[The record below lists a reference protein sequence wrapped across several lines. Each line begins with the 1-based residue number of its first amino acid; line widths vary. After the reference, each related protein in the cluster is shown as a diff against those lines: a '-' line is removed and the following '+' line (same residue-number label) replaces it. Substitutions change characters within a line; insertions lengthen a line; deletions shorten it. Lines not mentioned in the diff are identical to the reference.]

1 MGHKIKYIQQTGS
14 YQKDDHNLKK
24 STERKSKIGRTISP
38 AAGYSELCYYNRP
51 ISPGDFLR
59 FFRAL

>member
-1 MGHKIKYIQQTGS
+1 MGHEIKYIQQTGS

-38 AAGYSELCYYNRP
+38 AAGIAVKY
-51 ISPGDFLR
+51 
-59 FFRAL
+59 

>member
-38 AAGYSELCYYNRP
+38 AAGKMNL
-51 ISPGDFLR
+51 PGTIRLDTWYTWDNQK
-59 FFRAL
+59 